1 MVLSKLDPLTI
12 KFFLIQKAT
21 EKKKTKTPHLI
32 ARGNNWLKFF
42 LFKEE
47 KVSNKFKRSLAI
59 TSTPL
64 SKTSSKQCMDIKCI
78 PKTNSPK
85 LMMAEV
91 WQNLKPFLYKIQE
104 QFNNYCLEDQSKYQA
119 QISSNL
125 STWQQVW
132 KCITPKVGST
142 FKDLSI
148 LLPLSTQRNADT
160 KTDIDSGID
169 IDGG

>member
-1 MVLSKLDPLTI
+1 
-12 KFFLIQKAT
+12 
-21 EKKKTKTPHLI
+21 
-32 ARGNNWLKFF
+32 
-42 LFKEE
+42 
-47 KVSNKFKRSLAI
+47 
-59 TSTPL
+59 
-64 SKTSSKQCMDIKCI
+64 
-78 PKTNSPK
+78 
-85 LMMAEV
+85 MMAEV

-125 STWQQVW
+125 ITWQRVW

-169 IDGG
+169 TDGG